1 MKKQSHRKFSEN
13 FNLVLF
19 QILRFQDITIRSMF
33 DTLFF
38 KVVQYLWFSNSKL
51 QSNKHTLSQF
61 LKQTHFLGNLEKL
74 FLETVSAVPGIFF
87 CLQVCTFTI
96 SCIIFYGGFV
106 KHIESKNQPAKVILQ
121 HWKLYYALRWK
132 KTLL

>member
-38 KVVQYLWFSNSKL
+38 KVVQYL
-51 QSNKHTLSQF
+51 
-61 LKQTHFLGNLEKL
+61 
-74 FLETVSAVPGIFF
+74 
-87 CLQVCTFTI
+87 
-96 SCIIFYGGFV
+96 
-106 KHIESKNQPAKVILQ
+106 
-121 HWKLYYALRWK
+121 
-132 KTLL
+132 